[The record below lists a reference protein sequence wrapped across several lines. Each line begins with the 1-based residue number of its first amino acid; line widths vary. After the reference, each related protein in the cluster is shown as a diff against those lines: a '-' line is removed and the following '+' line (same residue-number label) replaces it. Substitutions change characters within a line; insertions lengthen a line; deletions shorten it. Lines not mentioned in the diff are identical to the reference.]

1 MVIGDPGSLEP
12 VPQHAAVELSLEHD
26 NVTIQLQLT
35 MEMNVLEFRQ
45 KKSAVLDSPF
55 VQVE

>member
-12 VPQHAAVELSLEHD
+12 VPQHVEVELSLEHD
-26 NVTIQLQLT
+26 NVTIRLQLT
-35 MEMNVLEFRQ
+35 MEMNVLEFLQ
-45 KKSAVLDSPF
+45 KQSAVPASPF